1 MLQKFISSFIP
12 LFVAID
18 VLAVI
23 PIFLTFTE
31 KLDDRERKRLVNAST
46 VTVFGI
52 SLLFLLAGKLI
63 FSFLGITEND
73 FRVGGGILLLAISI
87 KDLLAARSKK
97 EQVFDQ
103 HVGIVPLGIPL
114 TIGPAALTTILISV
128 DVFGYR
134 MTTISL
140 LLNLFIVWL
149 AFRNASFLQK
159 IMGRSGALAFAR
171 VMSIFLAAIAVM
183 MIRVGITKSF

>member
-1 MLQKFISSFIP
+1 MLNKFISSFIP

-31 KLDDRERKRLVNAST
+31 KLELPERQRLVTAST
-46 VTVFGI
+46 VTAFGI
-52 SLLFLLAGKLI
+52 SVVFLLAGRLI
-63 FSFLGITEND
+63 FTFLGITEND
-73 FRVGGGILLLAISI
+73 FRIGGGILLLAISI
-87 KDLLAARSKK
+87 KDLLGARHRK
-97 EQVFDQ
+97 EQVFDE

-128 DVFGYR
+128 DAYGYR
-134 MTTISL
+134 MTTVSL

-149 AFRNASFLQK
+149 AFRNAGFLQK
-159 IMGRSGALAFAR
+159 VMGKSGAMAFAR
-171 VMSIFLAAIAVM
+171 VMSIFLAAIDVI